1 MLEPYVLKDTRTVLR
16 RGGESNFSNLSDNF
30 FSIILLIFFQ
40 SFYFQKV
47 FKKVIWVYN
56 KSIFINIF
64 SCHDTAGILI
74 KSIMSFFMKF
84 LVIINRV
91 LEN

>member
-16 RGGESNFSNLSDNF
+16 RGGESNLSNLSDNF
-30 FSIILLIFFQ
+30 FFQ

-84 LVIINRV
+84 LVIIKYFPV
-91 LEN
+91 Q